1 MRPARSERSRKST
14 ASANPADM
22 IKNRAQNI
30 RQSLYPESTV
40 AASDSE
46 GDWDE

>member
-1 MRPARSERSRKST
+1 
-14 ASANPADM
+14 M